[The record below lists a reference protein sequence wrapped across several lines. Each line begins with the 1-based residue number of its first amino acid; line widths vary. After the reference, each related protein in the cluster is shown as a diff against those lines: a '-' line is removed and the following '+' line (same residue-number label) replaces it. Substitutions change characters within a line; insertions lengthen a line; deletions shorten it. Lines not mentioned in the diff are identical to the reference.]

1 MKFFQLLLVASVGVI
16 LVSSRAVEQ
25 EGKRLIKTSE
35 EDPGQWM
42 DENEISELIKAK
54 KTFIDITD
62 FDLPPFKPED
72 VNIKAI
78 PTTLRFQSTVREVL
92 TKLNGQRVEDFV
104 RQFSSY
110 HNRYYAAQTGRDSQ
124 LWLLSEVESSVQGY
138 AGSAS
143 VVEVD
148 HGYLQKSIVAR
159 LEGADSSLRSEVV
172 ILGAHLDSIN
182 IRGSSLQAPGA
193 DDNGSGTVVLL
204 ETLREIVESGL
215 ILNRTVEFQWYAAE
229 EIGLRGSQAIA
240 QDYRRNNVDV
250 VGMLNLDVV
259 GYYVNGMD
267 DIGVYTDNGNAQ
279 MAQLLRILTDEYL
292 EFGRRDLT
300 CGYGCS
306 DHASFTNAGF
316 PAVMGGEVVD
326 HPGMHTVDDTI
337 ENMSFRQ
344 VNEFVK
350 LAVGYTVEMAEPSR
364 P

>member
-42 DENEISELIKAK
+42 DENEIFDLIKAK

-62 FDLPPFKPED
+62 SDFPEIKPED

-78 PTTLRFQSTVREVL
+78 PTTLRFQEIVRDVL
-92 TKLNGQRVEDFV
+92 TNLNSQRIEDFV
-104 RQFSSY
+104 REFSSY

-124 LWLLSEVESSVQGY
+124 LWLLSQVESSIQGY

-148 HGYLQKSIVAR
+148 HGYIQKSIVAR
-159 LEGADSSLRSEVV
+159 LEGADPTLKSEVIV
-172 ILGAHLDSIN
+172 LGAHLDSIN

-193 DDNGSGTVVLL
+193 DDNGSGSVTIL
-204 ETLREIVESGL
+204 ETLREIVESQVV
-215 ILNRTVEFQWYAAE
+215 LNRTVEFQWYAAE

-240 QDYRRNNVDV
+240 QAYRRDNVNII
-250 VGMLNLDVV
+250 GMLNLDVV
-259 GYYVNGMD
+259 GYYVNGVD
-267 DIGVYTDNGNAQ
+267 DIGIYTDNGNAQ
-279 MAQLLRILTDEYL
+279 MAQFLRILTDEYL

-316 PAVMGGEVVD
+316 PAVMAGEAVD
-326 HPGMHTVDDTI
+326 HPGMHTVTDVL
-337 ENMSFRQ
+337 ENMSIRQ

-350 LAVGYTVEMAEPSR
+350 LSVGLTIEMGEPNR